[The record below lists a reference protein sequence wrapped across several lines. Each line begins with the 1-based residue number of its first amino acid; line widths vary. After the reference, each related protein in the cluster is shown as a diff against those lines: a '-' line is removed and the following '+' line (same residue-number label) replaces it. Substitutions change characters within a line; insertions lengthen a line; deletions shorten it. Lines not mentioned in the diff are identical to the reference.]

1 MVSSRCKE
9 ELNKSRQIDEG
20 RILMQ
25 ENTRMRLVDLPAW
38 MAYTGLG
45 RNTAMKFGESL
56 GCRVR
61 IGRRVLYD
69 LSVADREID
78 KLHEDK
84 L

>member
-1 MVSSRCKE
+1 
-9 ELNKSRQIDEG
+9 
-20 RILMQ
+20 MQ
-25 ENTRMRLVDLPAW
+25 ENTKTRLVDLAAW

-69 LSVADREID
+69 LTVADTEID
-78 KLHEDK
+78 KLHEATQ
-84 L
+84 

>member
-1 MVSSRCKE
+1 MLE
-9 ELNKSRQIDEG
+9 NNK
-20 RILMQ
+20 
-25 ENTRMRLVDLPAW
+25 TRLVDLAAW

-69 LSVADREID
+69 LAAADREID
-78 KLHEDK
+78 KLHEARQ
-84 L
+84 